1 MQNNKTLTV
10 SINTN
15 IGPRKPISK
24 EWANKV
30 RAHRKT
36 QQTTNKTSKNEFR

>member
-1 MQNNKTLTV
+1 MQNNKTLTG

-30 RAHRKT
+30 KAYRKT
-36 QQTTNKTSKNEFR
+36 QQATNENK